1 VVFAKAADGLE
12 VGYALGLDEVEPLV
26 LDSPYLSETVSTGAC
41 SVH

>member
-1 VVFAKAADGLE
+1 MVFAKAADGLE
-12 VGYALGLDEVEPLV
+12 VGYALGLDEVGPLV